1 MLWWLGLLIVNW
13 KEPRHVY
20 RYPERPDAGCAAS
33 AGAPDGPDLQRRAVT
48 RVGVAGTRGRDDG
61 LLPLGGLLEEPD
73 GIRLGA
79 EVPRVRP
86 EGGKISV
93 EGHPPK
99 DTGTEGAVGQ
109 EDARKGPPSYR

>member
-48 RVGVAGTRGRDDG
+48 RVGVAGTRVRDDRLAAAG
-61 LLPLGGLLEEPD
+61 GHLRGARCHPLGRGGTRSEARGRED
-73 GIRLGA
+73 LGRGQPA
-79 EVPRVRP
+79 DDH
-86 EGGKISV
+86 
-93 EGHPPK
+93 GH
-99 DTGTEGAVGQ
+99 EGAGGGG
-109 EDARKGPPSYR
+109 EGREGPSL